1 MISGKDI
8 FDNLLDITISI
19 QRFSYGTHLNCLPC
33 TNESKPFCFVC
44 VGEGKISSLSPVPGS
59 LVGAL

>member
-8 FDNLLDITISI
+8 FDNFLDVKISI
-19 QRFSYGTHLNCLPC
+19 QSFPHGTHLNCLPC

-44 VGEGKISSLSPVPGS
+44 VGEGKVNFFSPVPGP
-59 LVGAL
+59 LAGAL